1 MQKIKKLNPE
11 NLEQEC
17 TTVWSFVRRGNW
29 ATHKSKYR
37 GNWAPE
43 VVRNLIIRY
52 SNENDFLLD
61 PMIGGGTTA
70 IECKLLNRN
79 LLAFVNIWSNGSEKP
94 ITIIMFLSFYPYLR
108 KIYLQAD
115 ESH

>member
-1 MQKIKKLNPE
+1 MKKLNPE
-11 NLEQEC
+11 NFEQEC
-17 TTVWSFVRRGNW
+17 TTVWSFARRGNW

-52 SNENDFLLD
+52 SSENDFLLD

-79 LLAFVNIWSNGSEKP
+79 LLALDINPNALNFTPQWLKLHFCD
-94 ITIIMFLSFYPYLR
+94 II
-108 KIYLQAD
+108 
-115 ESH
+115 